1 MTRTDS
7 EQSNDFTSE
16 TYRAIFRFAR
26 DAIIL
31 EREDQS
37 IVDANPAAEVMFGY
51 PLDELLQMR
60 TVDLKALAVRDEIP
74 HRIYSD
80 PDTDENL
87 TFQTEVISKDGF
99 TFPVEISITRF
110 QSEKGRLFLSIIHNI
125 SIFKDAEKVL
135 RDAQVSLES
144 QVAERTI
151 ELTKAN
157 EEIQARERR
166 FRNLVQSSLQGIM
179 IVEGP
184 PYRIA
189 FSNPAVSGILGH
201 SIEAI
206 ENFSSEDFES
216 LIHWIDRNRVLN
228 AIEDIRSGTK
238 ESERM
243 EARFNKKPNE
253 VVWLDLSM
261 TGVDSEGKSALLMTL
276 IDVTEQR
283 QAIADLKDSQ
293 KDLELYASLLR
304 HDLRNDLQV
313 ITGNS
318 EVMRISAP
326 DNEMVQEF
334 AEANFA
340 GVKRMLDV
348 LNIFGKADTQ
358 RKRYIAPI
366 LEGVS
371 VDAAQSYVG
380 MKCTLHIDPDVLMV
394 RVVGGRMLLM
404 VFHNLIGNSA
414 KYAGSEPRVD
424 ISASKSDNFI
434 AIRFADNGPGIPESI
449 KPNLFEK
456 GVSTTG
462 SGLGLYLSQK
472 IVEAY
477 GGTIELLEP
486 QGEYGGATFLIRL
499 AIVSG

>member
-1 MTRTDS
+1 MTRTGS
-7 EQSNDFTSE
+7 EQSTDFASE
-16 TYRAIFRFAR
+16 TYRAVFRFAR
-26 DAIIL
+26 EAIIL
-31 EREDQS
+31 EREDQT
-37 IVDANPAAEVMFGY
+37 IVEANPAAEVMFGY
-51 PLDELLQMR
+51 SLDELLQMK
-60 TVDLKALAVRDEIP
+60 TVDLKAPAVRDEIP

-87 TFQTEVISKDGF
+87 TFQTEAISKDGF

-110 QSEKGRLFLSIIHNI
+110 QSEKGWRFLSIIHNI
-125 SIFKDAEKVL
+125 SIFKDAEKAL
-135 RDAQVSLES
+135 RNAQVGLES
-144 QVAERTI
+144 LVAERTR
-151 ELTKAN
+151 ELTSAN
-157 EEIQARERR
+157 EEIQARESRY
-166 FRNLVQSSLQGIM
+166 RNLVQSSLQGIM

-184 PYRIA
+184 PYRMA
-189 FSNPAVSGILGH
+189 FSNPAVSGLLGH
-201 SIEAI
+201 SIE
-206 ENFSSEDFES
+206 NNSSEDFES
-216 LIHWIDRNRVLN
+216 LIHWIDRNMVLST
-228 AIEDIRSGTK
+228 IEDILSGK
-238 ESERM
+238 SESVRM

-253 VVWLDLSM
+253 VIWLDLSM
-261 TGVDSEGKSALLMTL
+261 TGVESQGKPALLLTC
-276 IDVTEQR
+276 IDITEQR
-283 QAIADLKDSQ
+283 QAIADLRDSQ
-293 KDLELYASLLR
+293 RDLELYASLLR

-318 EVMRISAP
+318 EVMSMSAP

-371 VDAAQSYVG
+371 VDAAKSYVG
-380 MKCTLHIDPDVLMV
+380 MKCTFHIDPNVLMV
-394 RVVGGRMLLM
+394 RVVGGRMLSM

-424 ISASKSDNFI
+424 ISASKRDNFI
-434 AIRFADNGPGIPESI
+434 LIRVADNGPGIPESI
-449 KPNLFEK
+449 KPRLFEK
-456 GVSTTG
+456 GVSTAG
-462 SGLGLYLSQK
+462 SGLGLYLSLK
-472 IVEAY
+472 VLEAY

-486 QGEYGGATFLIRL
+486 EGEYGGATFLIKL